1 MAQTYDVVETSG
13 TTKTT
18 SKYTCESKDLQYTII
33 GDNIKSDFDFLIN
46 EIPDKLDA
54 VLSELSNASAN
65 INAFQFSNESS
76 VKDISEAY
84 DEIKNDI
91 DLLKNG
97 LSTLHSAFMTDID
110 NVNAELENNFGY
122 WAFNK
127 PNLAGKVVETIS
139 TASSE
144 SNNN

>member
-1 MAQTYDVVETSG
+1 MQTYDVVENDG

-33 GDNIKSDFDFLIN
+33 GDNIKGDFNFIN
-46 EIPDKLDA
+46 TDIPNKLAEI
-54 VLSELSNASAN
+54 LSEVGAAAAITDAFYFENGGKESD
-65 INAFQFSNESS
+65 IN
-76 VKDISEAY
+76 KAY
-84 DEIKNDI
+84 EEIKADI
-91 DLLKNG
+91 EKINTG

-127 PNLAGKVVETIS
+127 PNLAERIVETVPEADS
-139 TASSE
+139 GT
-144 SNNN
+144 N